1 MIRFVAASALVL
13 AAGAAAASPAMTA
26 HRTSMR
32 AAPSS
37 RAHIVQR
44 IPAHAQIDISD
55 CGEYWCS
62 ASWRNL
68 DGYVRVE
75 AIAANTGPLAP
86 AAAPPPYGY
95 GYGYGG
101 PYYGSGPYYGGPY
114 VGGPVVVG
122 PAFGFGFYRH
132 W

>member
-1 MIRFVAASALVL
+1 MIRFAPAFALVL
-13 AAGAAAASPAMTA
+13 AAGAAAANPAMTA
-26 HRTSMR
+26 YGTSMR

-37 RAHIVQR
+37 RAHVVQR
-44 IPAHAQIDISD
+44 IPPHAQIDIGD
-55 CGEYWCS
+55 CGARWCS
-62 ASWRNL
+62 ASWRNI

-86 AAAPPPYGY
+86 AAAPPPPYGY
-95 GYGYGG
+95 YGYGG
-101 PYYGSGPYYGGPY
+101 PSYY
-114 VGGPVVVG
+114 GGPVVVG